1 MVKLKVAIQVSVKKD
16 ESLLLLDHQVL
27 SFPQIPIKWATGS
40 YQVIRLLVLGP
51 CHCNAT
57 FSQLMWKRPSFQRMF
72 QVIMLMQLWSLLQ
85 LEKVQAQAEKEKESI
100 QKEHDNNM

>member
-16 ESLLLLDHQVL
+16 ESLLLLDQQVL

-57 FSQLMWKRPSFQRMF
+57 FSQISENVLSENVR
-72 QVIMLMQLWSLLQ
+72 MLMQLC
-85 LEKVQAQAEKEKESI
+85 
-100 QKEHDNNM
+100 